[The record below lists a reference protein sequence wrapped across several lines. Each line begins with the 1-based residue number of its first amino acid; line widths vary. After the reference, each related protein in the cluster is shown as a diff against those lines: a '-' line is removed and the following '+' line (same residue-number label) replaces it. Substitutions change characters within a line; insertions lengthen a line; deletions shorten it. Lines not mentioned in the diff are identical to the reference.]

1 MAKRTE
7 LPDVAKD
14 PDLNRLITSVL
25 EEAKSPED
33 GIRQRHRGGR
43 REGADHRYI
52 NSQIDRT
59 VEQLRAFFPEQ
70 YAGGNV
76 HGGGNVTAWPDRVG
90 A

>member
-33 GIRQRHRGGR
+33 GIH
-43 REGADHRYI
+43 HRYI

-70 YAGGNV
+70 YAGGDA
-76 HGGGNVTAWPDRVG
+76 HDGSNVTAFADRVG

>member
-25 EEAKSPED
+25 EEAKSPEG
-33 GIRQRHRGGR
+33 GIH
-43 REGADHRYI
+43 HRYI

-76 HGGGNVTAWPDRVG
+76 HDGGNVTAWPDRVG

>member
-33 GIRQRHRGGR
+33 GIH
-43 REGADHRYI
+43 HRYI

-70 YAGGNV
+70 YAGGEGGNV